1 MNALIFVKWLT
12 AWDISNT
19 STARPPSIITVL
31 IKMAMGMGSAEVSQL
46 TKLVLRSKQRS
57 FTHVGK
63 RIRTNECSKDPPWL
77 GLFILIQPL
86 H

>member
-46 TKLVLRSKQRS
+46 TKLV
-57 FTHVGK
+57 
-63 RIRTNECSKDPPWL
+63 
-77 GLFILIQPL
+77 
-86 H
+86 